1 MPAPANSDIL
11 LRENPTLVVDEDQ
24 VVLSVNPAAAVLFG
38 YSEADIVGQPISML
52 FPARFSF
59 SHRQLFQDFFDS
71 GDSSRKIGNYREVT
85 AQRKDGT
92 EFNVLKEIFRRNIGD
107 RSQLIAVLRPLS
119 KDKADT
125 RPTPGMAGLVED
137 SPNPIL
143 RVRLDGT
150 ILYANPQARAM
161 LAPETRSSIS
171 DAHSLLSPE
180 EWREPISLAASS
192 GKQIE
197 RTFLLNGRTYIMQ
210 IVPVHEA
217 DFVNLFAVDVSEKTK
232 ERADLDL
239 ASSILA
245 SASNLVL
252 VADSRAK
259 IVYVSPSVT
268 TMLGYTPEEILD
280 EGWWK
285 ILADSGEPITQDHT
299 YVRQAAAGLI
309 PIDPEAYAHNIL
321 HKDGSRRII
330 LLSDAKGPY
339 DQLIGIGQD
348 ITALTQ
354 VQVELLRRNE
364 FMEQVLNTM
373 GQGLTI
379 MNAAGTYDFVNPA
392 FARMLGYQ
400 PDEITGKP
408 PESFVDP
415 HEFSLI
421 AAIRAARKNGQ
432 STTYD
437 LHLIARDGSDI
448 YVQAT
453 GVPRFLD
460 GEYAGSISVM
470 TDITERR
477 RLENALRAGEEAI
490 SALYDIAT
498 RQTSFPE
505 KIENLLQMGC
515 QRFGMQVGFLGKIEA
530 DTYTVE
536 AVQDSTGNILQ
547 GQQFALGQTYCSEA
561 INTDVPLGIEH
572 ASESAWSV
580 HPCYQKTKME
590 AYLGT
595 RVMVGGKLYGTLNF
609 SSWNPRP
616 TPFNPL
622 DRNMLS
628 LMAQWLGTEID
639 REGTAA
645 HLRAVAAELERSNID
660 LAEARDRAM
669 ESSQLKSSFL
679 AMMSHEIRTPMNAIL
694 GMNELLL
701 DTELDEQQ
709 REFATIVSTSANALL
724 VLINDILDLSR
735 IEAGKLQLHPA
746 PFRPARLFQEV
757 VDLFRVRTAEK
768 QIQLISNLDP
778 KIPDQLLGDADR
790 IRQILINLVG
800 NAVKF
805 TNYGVVSVSAFRQ
818 YANGENA
825 GAVPGVQL
833 RFDVRDTGIGI
844 PEKARAT
851 LFEPFTQVDNSAT
864 RKHSGSGLGLAISR
878 RLVEMMGGTIGFNSM
893 ESLGSHFWFSL
904 PFPGESAGKDQ
915 SPAVPVKAA
924 VPGSQNTQRLPIRP
938 VLVVED
944 NSANQV
950 VAMHQFHQL
959 GVPVQVM
966 DSGIKAVE
974 SIVSGAGD
982 YAIVFMDIMLP
993 DLDGLAATRL
1003 IRAHETKT
1011 GDHIPI
1017 VAMTASAMA
1026 EDRRACL
1033 EAGMDDYIRKPAS
1046 LAVITEILGKWIE

>member
-1 MPAPANSDIL
+1 MPDPANSDIHL
-11 LRENPTLVVDEDQ
+11 SENPILVVDEDQ

-52 FPARFSF
+52 FPGRFSF
-59 SHRQLFQDFFDS
+59 SHRQLFQDFLDS
-71 GDSSRKIGNYREVT
+71 GDSSRKIGNYRKVI

-107 RSQLIAVLRPLS
+107 RSQLIAVLRPVS
-119 KDKADT
+119 KDNADIQ
-125 RPTPGMAGLVED
+125 PTPGMAGLVDD

-161 LAPETRSSIS
+161 LAPVTRSSITG
-171 DAHSLLSPE
+171 AHSLLSPE

-197 RTFLLNGRTYIMQ
+197 RTFLRNGRTYILQ

-217 DFVNLFAVDVSEKTK
+217 DFANLFAVDVTEKTK
-232 ERADLDL
+232 ERAELDM

-252 VADSRAK
+252 VADSQAK

-268 TMLGYTPEEILD
+268 TMLGYSPEEVLD

-309 PIDPEAYAHNIL
+309 PIDSEAYAHNIL

-330 LLSDAKGPY
+330 LISDAKGPY

-392 FARMLGYQ
+392 FAR
-400 PDEITGKP
+400 
-408 PESFVDP
+408 
-415 HEFSLI
+415 I

-460 GEYAGSISVM
+460 GEYGGSISVM

-498 RQTSFPE
+498 RQASFPE

-515 QRFGMQVGFLGKIEA
+515 RRFGMQLGFLGKIEA

-547 GQQFALGQTYCSEA
+547 GQQFTLSQTYCSET

-572 ASESAWSV
+572 ASGSAWSV
-580 HPCYQKTKME
+580 HPCYQRTKME

-595 RVMVGGKLYGTLNF
+595 RVMVGGQLYGTLNF
-609 SSWNPRP
+609 SSWNPRS

-639 REGTAA
+639 REATAA
-645 HLRAVAAELERSNID
+645 HLRAVASELERSNID

-669 ESSQLKSSFL
+669 ESSQVKSSFL

-778 KIPDQLLGDADR
+778 KIPDQLHGDADR

-818 YANGENA
+818 YSNGENA

-904 PFPGESAGKDQ
+904 PFPGEAAEKGPSPSA
-915 SPAVPVKAA
+915 PVKAA
-924 VPGSQNTQRLPIRP
+924 APGSQNPSRIPIRP

-1046 LAVITEILGKWIE
+1046 LAAITEILGKWIE